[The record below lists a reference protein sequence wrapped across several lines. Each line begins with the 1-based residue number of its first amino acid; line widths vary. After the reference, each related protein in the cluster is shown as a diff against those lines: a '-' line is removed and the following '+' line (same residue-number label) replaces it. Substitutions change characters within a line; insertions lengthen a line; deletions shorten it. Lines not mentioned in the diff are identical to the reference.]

1 MSIVRT
7 APSAGRESMQDSIQA
22 AAMPSAAADNSPRHT
37 MSDTQNPPSSFSAI
51 DFLRTKSLTNVVQ
64 AEIER
69 MIIDGEFQPNERVNE
84 NGLSQRLGVSR
95 GPIREACS
103 ALAALGLIEIIPN
116 RGFFIRALS
125 NEESL
130 DLSEARAG
138 IFGCMTMMLAERAT
152 DAQVGILRA
161 LIARMDEIVAQGEVH
176 TYYPVNLEFHKQIAS
191 MSGNNRLNSIYQ
203 SFVRELHIQRFRALS
218 SPDVLHISN
227 SEHREIVD
235 AVEARDPVR
244 ALIAGRAHILNG
256 IVRSNRARPPEGGV
270 VSGSA
275 AATTTARVAKTA
287 AAAKTA
293 KTTKVTKATGSGAG
307 TAGTRTAG
315 AGSAKPARGT
325 RRTI

>member
-1 MSIVRT
+1 
-7 APSAGRESMQDSIQA
+7 
-22 AAMPSAAADNSPRHT
+22 
-37 MSDTQNPPSSFSAI
+37 MSDTVNLTNSFSAI
-51 DFLRTKSLTNVVQ
+51 DFLRTKSLANVVQ

-103 ALAALGLIEIIPN
+103 ALAAMGLIEIIPN

-152 DAQVGILRA
+152 DAQIAILRA
-161 LIARMDEIVAQGEVH
+161 LLARMDEIVALGEVH

-203 SFVRELHIQRFRALS
+203 SFVRELHIQRYRALS

-256 IVRSNRARPPEGGV
+256 IVRSNRAMHPEDAAPAAGTGAPPRKGRRAAGVLAQTTVPAAPAGSMASAAQATKSQTAGKASSAASANTGTKAPVAAKPATATLGG
-270 VSGSA
+270 GSA
-275 AATTTARVAKTA
+275 AAKKSRA
-287 AAAKTA
+287 
-293 KTTKVTKATGSGAG
+293 
-307 TAGTRTAG
+307 
-315 AGSAKPARGT
+315 T
-325 RRTI
+325 RRT

>member
-1 MSIVRT
+1 
-7 APSAGRESMQDSIQA
+7 
-22 AAMPSAAADNSPRHT
+22 MP
-37 MSDTQNPPSSFSAI
+37 DTPNQPTSFSAI
-51 DFLRTKSLTNVVQ
+51 DFLRTKSLANVVQ

-103 ALAALGLIEIIPN
+103 ALAAMGLIEIIPN
-116 RGFFIRALS
+116 RGFFIRSLS
-125 NEESL
+125 SEESQ

-138 IFGCMTMMLAERAT
+138 IFGCMTMMLAERITA
-152 DAQVGILRA
+152 AQVATLRA
-161 LIARMDEIVAQGEVH
+161 LLARMDEIADLGEVH

-191 MSGNNRLNSIYQ
+191 MAGNGRLNAIYQ
-203 SFVRELHIQRFRALS
+203 SFVRELHIQRYRALS

-256 IVRSNRARPPEGGV
+256 MVRAKKAQPAGEAKAEEGVAPRKTRRAAGANPAATASSPSTAGRA
-270 VSGSA
+270 GSA
-275 AATTTARVAKTA
+275 SPATAVAAPTA
-287 AAAKTA
+287 AAAAPAST
-293 KTTKVTKATGSGAG
+293 G
-307 TAGTRTAG
+307 TAARA
-315 AGSAKPARGT
+315 ARKPRGT
-325 RRTI
+325 RAAG